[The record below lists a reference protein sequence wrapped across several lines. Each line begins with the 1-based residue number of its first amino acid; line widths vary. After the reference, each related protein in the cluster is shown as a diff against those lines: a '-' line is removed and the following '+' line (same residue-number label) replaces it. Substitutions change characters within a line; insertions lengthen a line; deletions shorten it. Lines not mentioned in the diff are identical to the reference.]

1 MSEEFEVIDLPGGQQ
16 VKVYPD
22 GSRYLVKGVDR
33 VTSTVSS
40 EIDNGIVES
49 ESLRQNQFDELSKK
63 KGELSSGGLPSEKSP
78 I

>member
-1 MSEEFEVIDLPGGQQ
+1 VSEEFEVIDLPGGQQ